1 MATEQATSV
10 DQRGTGTADRRRRWL
25 ARAALAAAVGA
36 IAVLIGF
43 AGLRGSIW
51 LVAVGA
57 AGAVLALAGVWWFL
71 TRRGVLRWLAV
82 ALAVAAPITVAVLY
96 ARERLIWVV
105 ALSGALWAVAAAA
118 GRGALAGGVSS
129 MAPYEAAPP
138 RRPFLIMNPRSGGGK
153 VGHFGLAESAR
164 ALGAEVTVLDG
175 PGFVDVGQLAR
186 DAVARGCDLLGVAGG
201 DGTQALV
208 AGIAAEHDVP
218 FMVITAGT
226 RNHFALD
233 LGLDRADPRRCL
245 EALTD
250 GVELR
255 VDIGE
260 VAGRPFVNNASF
272 GAYAELVLSPS
283 YRAEKT
289 KTTLEMLPGLLV
301 GRQRSQL
308 TAHAGDLTIDAP
320 QALLVSN
327 NPYAM
332 TDVAGLGRRDRL
344 DGGELGVLAV
354 RVDNAAQAAGLLR
367 RRHARGLTSTT
378 ADSVVVE
385 ADDAE
390 IPVGIDGEA
399 AWLRTPVKCAVRA
412 GALRVRVPRNR
423 PDLVASH
430 PRVDWRLLGRRAFSP
445 ARVDGG

>member
-1 MATEQATSV
+1 MATEQAVSV
-10 DQRGTGTADRRRRWL
+10 DPGTVDRRQRWL
-25 ARAALAAAVGA
+25 ARAAFAAAVAAALVLLGA
-36 IAVLIGF
+36 
-43 AGLRGSIW
+43 AGLRSIFW

-57 AGAVLALAGVWWFL
+57 AGAAVALVGLWWFL
-71 TRRGVLRWLAV
+71 TRRGLLRWI
-82 ALAVAAPITVAVLY
+82 ALAVAVVAPVTVAILY
-96 ARERLIWVV
+96 ARENLVWVV
-105 ALSGALWAVAAAA
+105 VASGALWALAGGA
-118 GRGALAGGVSS
+118 GRAALAGGPAS
-129 MAPYEAAPP
+129 MQPYEAAPP
-138 RRPFLIMNPRSGGGK
+138 RRPFLIMNPRSGDGK
-153 VGHFGLAESAR
+153 VGRFGLAESAR
-164 ALGAEVTVLDG
+164 ALGAEVAVLDG
-175 PGFVDVGQLAR
+175 PGFVDVGALAR

-233 LGLDRADPRRCL
+233 LGLDRANPSRCL

-255 VDIGE
+255 VDIGI

-308 TAHAGDLTIDAP
+308 TAHAEDRTIDAP

-344 DGGELGVLAV
+344 DGGRLGVLAV

-367 RRHARGLTSTT
+367 RRHARGLTSLT
-378 ADSVVVE
+378 ADTVVVE

-399 AWLRTPVKCAVRA
+399 AWLRTPVKCAVRP

-423 PDLVASH
+423 PDLAAQK
-430 PRVDWRLLGRRAFSP
+430 PRLDWRLLGRRAFASS
-445 ARVDGG
+445 GGGG